1 MLVQKLYKPLAGAAV
16 GQSKEV
22 YFDFLVHTA
31 GVSSGGY
38 PEASGGALGVV
49 HMLI

>member
-1 MLVQKLYKPLAGAAV
+1 M
-16 GQSKEV
+16 GQSGEV

-31 GVSSGGY
+31 DVSSGGY
-38 PEASGGALGVV
+38 PKASGGALGVV

>member
-1 MLVQKLYKPLAGAAV
+1 MLIRVGTGV
-16 GQSKEV
+16 GQSKEI

-31 GVSSGGY
+31 DVSSGGY
-38 PEASGGALGVV
+38 LKASGGALGVV